1 MISNF
6 TDVGIPEIIARAMAD
21 MGWNEPTPIQVA
33 SIEDG
38 VAGRDLVAQ
47 AQTGTGKTGAFGSI
61 LLSRIPAKGKLPS
74 AIILLPTRELALQAY
89 GEMSKLAK
97 YTGHVCVPVYGGK
110 GAKADIDY
118 QIKEIGKGADIIAGT
133 PGRVKEI
140 GRASCRE
147 RVSPRV

>member
-38 VAGRDLVAQ
+38 MAGRDLIAQ
-47 AQTGTGKTGAFGSI
+47 AQTGTGKTGAFGSVVI
-61 LLSRIPAKGKLPS
+61 SRIPAKSKLPS

-89 GEMSKLAK
+89 GEMSK
-97 YTGHVCVPVYGGK
+97 
-110 GAKADIDY
+110 
-118 QIKEIGKGADIIAGT
+118 
-133 PGRVKEI
+133 
-140 GRASCRE
+140 
-147 RVSPRV
+147 